1 MRKFVRTYSPFLVY
15 FVCVALAYFLCFYLF
30 PKYNAALAYLGFLII
45 YTYIDIGVF
54 ILGFFNTENVVFW
67 KVELT
72 MKKKLS
78 FIIEIIIGI
87 IFICFGYFVIDTD
100 YYATLFYAMGFGLAF
115 ASGVQLLKICYYEM
129 PKNKE
134 KLQNINRENHIN
146 NVDERKIFLRMK
158 AGSLVYQLMTFVYL
172 FVAFVLALLH
182 IEAWIIGIIFGLF
195 LLQTFLGIILYKH
208 FEKHF

>member
-1 MRKFVRTYSPFLVY
+1 M
-15 FVCVALAYFLCFYLF
+15 
-30 PKYNAALAYLGFLII
+30 N
-45 YTYIDIGVF
+45 
-54 ILGFFNTENVVFW
+54 NEN
-67 KVELT
+67 
-72 MKKKLS
+72 KKEPSK
-78 FIIEIIIGI
+78 EIIKEEYRLGKE
-87 IFICFGYFVIDTD
+87 
-100 YYATLFYAMGFGLAF
+100 YYNK
-115 ASGVQLLKICYYEM
+115 LLKEM

>member
-1 MRKFVRTYSPFLVY
+1 
-15 FVCVALAYFLCFYLF
+15 
-30 PKYNAALAYLGFLII
+30 
-45 YTYIDIGVF
+45 
-54 ILGFFNTENVVFW
+54 
-67 KVELT
+67 

-87 IFICFGYFVIDTD
+87 IFICFGYFVINTG
-100 YYATLFYAMGFGLAF
+100 YYSTLFYAMGFGLAF
-115 ASGVQLLKICYYEM
+115 ASCVQLLKIYYYEM

-134 KLQNINRENHIN
+134 KLENINR
-146 NVDERKIFLRMK
+146 VDERKVFLRMK

-195 LLQTFLGIILYKH
+195 LLQTFLGIVLYKH
-208 FEKHF
+208 FEKHY

>member
-1 MRKFVRTYSPFLVY
+1 
-15 FVCVALAYFLCFYLF
+15 
-30 PKYNAALAYLGFLII
+30 
-45 YTYIDIGVF
+45 
-54 ILGFFNTENVVFW
+54 
-67 KVELT
+67 

-158 AGSLVYQLMTFVYL
+158 AGAKAGGVSLADVR
-172 FVAFVLALLH
+172 AD
-182 IEAWIIGIIFGLF
+182 IEATIDEAMNSTDPEVQANFRKYFGNKRP
-195 LLQTFLGIILYKH
+195 TPEEYIYKIT
-208 FEKHF
+208 KKTKV

>member
-1 MRKFVRTYSPFLVY
+1 MVFLTNLLNYKRHITESDNGYVPY
-15 FVCVALAYFLCFYLF
+15 CFF
-30 PKYNAALAYLGFLII
+30 CNAVFSQSTSKICTLIR
-45 YTYIDIGVF
+45 F
-54 ILGFFNTENVVFW
+54 
-67 KVELT
+67 
-72 MKKKLS
+72 
-78 FIIEIIIGI
+78 
-87 IFICFGYFVIDTD
+87 
-100 YYATLFYAMGFGLAF
+100 TLFSNYPEQGSKKSFVLLPYRF
-115 ASGVQLLKICYYEM
+115 TLFSNSGVQLLKICYYEM

>member
-1 MRKFVRTYSPFLVY
+1 
-15 FVCVALAYFLCFYLF
+15 
-30 PKYNAALAYLGFLII
+30 
-45 YTYIDIGVF
+45 
-54 ILGFFNTENVVFW
+54 
-67 KVELT
+67 
-72 MKKKLS
+72 MKKKIS

-100 YYATLFYAMGFGLAF
+100 YYSTLFYAMGFGLAF
-115 ASGVQLLKICYYEM
+115 ASCVQLLKIYYYEM

-134 KLQNINRENHIN
+134 KLENINREIIS
-146 NVDERKIFLRMK
+146 DERKVFLRMK

-195 LLQTFLGIILYKH
+195 LLQTFLGIVLYKH

>member
-1 MRKFVRTYSPFLVY
+1 
-15 FVCVALAYFLCFYLF
+15 
-30 PKYNAALAYLGFLII
+30 
-45 YTYIDIGVF
+45 
-54 ILGFFNTENVVFW
+54 
-67 KVELT
+67 

-100 YYATLFYAMGFGLAF
+100 YYSTLFYAMGFGLAF
-115 ASGVQLLKICYYEM
+115 ASCVQLLKIYYYEM

-134 KLQNINRENHIN
+134 KLENINS
-146 NVDERKIFLRMK
+146 VDERKVFLRMK

-195 LLQTFLGIILYKH
+195 LLQTFLGIVLYKH

>member
-1 MRKFVRTYSPFLVY
+1 M
-15 FVCVALAYFLCFYLF
+15 
-30 PKYNAALAYLGFLII
+30 
-45 YTYIDIGVF
+45 
-54 ILGFFNTENVVFW
+54 
-67 KVELT
+67 
-72 MKKKLS
+72 
-78 FIIEIIIGI
+78 
-87 IFICFGYFVIDTD
+87 
-100 YYATLFYAMGFGLAF
+100 
-115 ASGVQLLKICYYEM
+115 LKIC
-129 PKNKE
+129 K
-134 KLQNINRENHIN
+134 KLQEKRFVFVKILAIIIPENGAKVSKIKCFQFAQQTLNRENHIN

>member
-1 MRKFVRTYSPFLVY
+1 
-15 FVCVALAYFLCFYLF
+15 
-30 PKYNAALAYLGFLII
+30 
-45 YTYIDIGVF
+45 
-54 ILGFFNTENVVFW
+54 
-67 KVELT
+67 

-100 YYATLFYAMGFGLAF
+100 YYSTLFYAMGFGLSF
-115 ASGVQLLKICYYEM
+115 ASCVQLLKIYYYEM

-134 KLQNINRENHIN
+134 KLENINREIIS
-146 NVDERKIFLRMK
+146 DERKVFLRMK

-195 LLQTFLGIILYKH
+195 LLQTFLGIVLYKH

>member
-1 MRKFVRTYSPFLVY
+1 
-15 FVCVALAYFLCFYLF
+15 
-30 PKYNAALAYLGFLII
+30 
-45 YTYIDIGVF
+45 
-54 ILGFFNTENVVFW
+54 
-67 KVELT
+67 

-134 KLQNINRENHIN
+134 KLENINRENHIN

-172 FVAFVLALLH
+172 FVAFVFALLH

>member
-1 MRKFVRTYSPFLVY
+1 
-15 FVCVALAYFLCFYLF
+15 
-30 PKYNAALAYLGFLII
+30 
-45 YTYIDIGVF
+45 
-54 ILGFFNTENVVFW
+54 
-67 KVELT
+67 

-100 YYATLFYAMGFGLAF
+100 YYATLFYVMGFSLAL
-115 ASGVQLLKICYYEM
+115 ASGTRLLKICYYEM

-134 KLQNINRENHIN
+134 KLENINRENYIN
-146 NVDERKIFLRMK
+146 NVDERKVFLRMK
-158 AGSLVYQLMTFVYL
+158 AGSFVYQLMTFVYV

-195 LLQTFLGIILYKH
+195 LLQTFLGVVLYKH

>member
-1 MRKFVRTYSPFLVY
+1 
-15 FVCVALAYFLCFYLF
+15 
-30 PKYNAALAYLGFLII
+30 
-45 YTYIDIGVF
+45 
-54 ILGFFNTENVVFW
+54 
-67 KVELT
+67 

-134 KLQNINRENHIN
+134 KFEKELNEKQEELDKLTEKLSSKELEIEGYKHTVEENTDKKYELQSEINAQNIN
-146 NVDERKIFLRMK
+146 
-158 AGSLVYQLMTFVYL
+158 YQN
-172 FVAFVLALLH
+172 
-182 IEAWIIGIIFGLF
+182 
-195 LLQTFLGIILYKH
+195 
-208 FEKHF
+208 FEKRQAQIRQEMQSTISELDSTRLNKEYIANSNDLYIKKNNI

>member
-1 MRKFVRTYSPFLVY
+1 LFRAKLRTLVCKPPVNCSVTHKPLDNKNNGTCYDCYQFVIKR
-15 FVCVALAYFLCFYLF
+15 
-30 PKYNAALAYLGFLII
+30 LIEI
-45 YTYIDIGVF
+45 AETRINT
-54 ILGFFNTENVVFW
+54 GFFKQLDLF
-67 KVELT
+67 
-72 MKKKLS
+72 KL
-78 FIIEIIIGI
+78 IEIIIGI

>member
-1 MRKFVRTYSPFLVY
+1 
-15 FVCVALAYFLCFYLF
+15 
-30 PKYNAALAYLGFLII
+30 
-45 YTYIDIGVF
+45 
-54 ILGFFNTENVVFW
+54 
-67 KVELT
+67 

-100 YYATLFYAMGFGLAF
+100 YYSTLFYAMGFGLAF
-115 ASGVQLLKICYYEM
+115 ASCVQLLKIYYYEM

-134 KLQNINRENHIN
+134 KLENINREIIS
-146 NVDERKIFLRMK
+146 DERKVFLRMK

-195 LLQTFLGIILYKH
+195 LLQTFLGIVLYKH
-208 FEKHF
+208 FEKHY